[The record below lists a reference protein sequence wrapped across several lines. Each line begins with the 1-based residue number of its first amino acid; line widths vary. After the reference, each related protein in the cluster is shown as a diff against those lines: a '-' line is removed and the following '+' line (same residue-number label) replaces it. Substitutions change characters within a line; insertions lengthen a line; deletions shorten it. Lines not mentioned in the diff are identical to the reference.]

1 MKNIAVII
9 VSILFLTSCSVQRI
23 ELANGKK
30 VTKREYEKGLE
41 RAFNESF
48 GKMTKEEKELMSGV
62 TIIIDTMTVVPDTLK

>member
-30 VTKREYEKGLE
+30 VTKSEYQKGLD

-48 GKMTKEEKELMSGV
+48 GKMTKDEKELMSGV
-62 TIIIDTMTVVPDTLK
+62 TITIDTMTVLPDTLK